1 MIRPSFLRLMRDRSA
16 SAAVE
21 IVLITPLLLIIATG
35 AIELGNYFMDE
46 HILLEGVRD
55 GARYAARQ
63 NFSQYKLCTG
73 TAAPV
78 PTAVSDAT
86 KLIVRKGTLDSTAN
100 DLLPQWA
107 NATTFSVSMT
117 CSATVGGA
125 ATGGI
130 YNGNA
135 TGTSNVAPAVVVT
148 ATLPYRPVMASIG
161 FHGAG
166 LSITATQ
173 QAAVTGI

>member
-1 MIRPSFLRLMRDRSA
+1 MIRSAFLRLMRDQSA
-16 SAAVE
+16 AAAVE
-21 IVLITPLLLIIATG
+21 IVLVTPLLLIIATG
-35 AIELGNYFMDE
+35 SIELGNYFMDE

-63 NFSQYKLCTG
+63 NFSSYNGCNT

-78 PTAVSDAT
+78 PTVVSDST
-86 KLIVRKGTLDSTAN
+86 KLIVRKGTLNSADP
-100 DLLPQWA
+100 DLLPLWA
-107 NATTFSVSMT
+107 NVTSFSVSMT
-117 CSATVGGA
+117 CSATVGGS

-130 YNGNA
+130 YNGNS
-135 TGTSNVAPAVVVT
+135 TGTTGVAPAVVVT

-173 QAAVTGI
+173 QAAVTGL